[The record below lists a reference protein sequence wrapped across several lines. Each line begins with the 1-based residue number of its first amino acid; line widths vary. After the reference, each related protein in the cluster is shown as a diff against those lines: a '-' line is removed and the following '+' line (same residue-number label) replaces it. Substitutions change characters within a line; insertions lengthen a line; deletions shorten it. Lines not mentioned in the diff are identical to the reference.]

1 MLEASLAAS
10 APVVLGVFAERHAP
24 NHGAMWEA
32 LLIYCR
38 RFPAAWDSVDV
49 AKVVLPRL
57 TSFLRC
63 KTPLQMAD
71 VHGTAHCSVLR
82 L

>member
-10 APVVLGVFAERHAP
+10 APVVLGAFAEKHAP
-24 NHGAMWEA
+24 NHAAMWEA

-38 RFPAAWDSVDV
+38 RFPAAWDTVDV
-49 AKVVLPRL
+49 PKVVLPRL

-63 KTPLQMAD
+63 
-71 VHGTAHCSVLR
+71 
-82 L
+82 